1 MTFPGIEAVRG
12 LDLLKDRAPCYTPCY
27 TRDCWQT
34 PSAFTAALQSAGLC
48 GRVSLSVFQYDFPNT
63 REPQALSGS
72 VSSPLLVT
80 LVQQRNGAA
89 SVCPQLMSLS
99 LRMSLMG
106 CTSHSCACACA
117 RGGATG
123 DKVAAQL
130 A

>member
-1 MTFPGIEAVRG
+1 MGCV
-12 LDLLKDRAPCYTPCY
+12 LLADAISLYS
-27 TRDCWQT
+27 
-34 PSAFTAALQSAGLC
+34 SASNAGLW
-48 GRVSLSVFQYDFPNT
+48 GRVSLSESQYDFPNT